1 MIYYKH
7 GTAKSRKTIFGGY
20 KMKKDWVK
28 INELALVKIFWIG
41 GDFYAVV
48 CGSSTYFYNSIEIKR
63 VIKDLTYLQS
73 LDNI

>member
-41 GDFYAVV
+41 GDLYAVV